1 MTSRPRVLRL
11 FLILVTVVSAW
22 LTYTKLR
29 LSNDLTDLFPNRGEA
44 AMLTRYLRGF
54 GGGDLAVV
62 LLRGKDPAEVEAAA
76 KDLAGDL
83 KTKKTVSRVLDE
95 APPPRSIDP
104 TLVWAYAGPRARE
117 RLAQALTP
125 EGMRARLADT
135 RDLLLAPGSAEA
147 ETWLSKDPLRLAA
160 IPWEDR
166 TELAAGVS
174 TNSGGFFT
182 ADEGRARLVVAQPK
196 GSAFDGDAA
205 AAFVDDANASMDLAR
220 SKHPGVTTALTG
232 GHAIARATASLL
244 QRDMILS
251 GTLSTLFASI
261 TFFLT
266 FRRGRALIAVLPPLG
281 LGTLWTTGIAAFF
294 PGGLS
299 AIATAFAAVV
309 IGVGVDTGVHVY
321 AALLDGRRRGL
332 SPDDAARFARSA
344 TWKPTL
350 LAATA
355 AGLAFMSLAASELA
369 AVRQLGLL
377 CGAGEVLTA
386 VGILLVTPSIGAL
399 LEKGEPPKSNPPF
412 WIATIRNLTATRK
425 RSLVVLAIAFAPIA
439 ALSILGWPQPSETLV
454 AIRPKA
460 LVPLQVQRD
469 IYKLF
474 GSKEGQWIV
483 VSTSQD
489 REDAL
494 AHGDKVAEALDGL
507 AQRKVIEGY
516 DALTSFAPSPEL
528 QRQRLA
534 ERDALDLPKK
544 RADLESA
551 LTEMGFDLN
560 ACAPALDAFSHPSEE
575 THPVDS
581 NGPLEWLVSR
591 HVAED
596 QGDTLVVSYVRP
608 NGDPKIDQQAI
619 DEIHAAD
626 PTAVV
631 TGYQHLETALR
642 ASLAHDLPI
651 VGLIALVLTVI
662 TLRTILKRA
671 ADVALSLATIVIE
684 VAAVALLMRVLH
696 VRWHVYD
703 ALVLPVLIG
712 ITMDESMFLLH
723 AARSGQNTGESLDH
737 AIGRALE
744 EQGALVAATGLT
756 TAAGFAALLVCKF
769 EGLFDLG
776 AVGALGS
783 TLGLLSAL
791 FVVPAGLRAMEKK
804 S

>member
-1 MTSRPRVLRL
+1 VTSRPRVLRL

>member
-1 MTSRPRVLRL
+1 MSSRPRALRL
-11 FLILVTVVSAW
+11 FLILVTVASAW

-62 LLRGKDPAEVEAAA
+62 LLQGKDPAEVEAAA
-76 KDLAGDL
+76 KDLAADL
-83 KTKKTVSRVLDE
+83 KTKKTVVRVLDE
-95 APPPRSIDP
+95 APAPRAIDP

-117 RLAQALTP
+117 RLAQAVTP
-125 EGMRARLADT
+125 DGMRARLADT

-147 ETWLSKDPLRLAA
+147 ETWLSKDPLRLASV
-160 IPWEDR
+160 PWEDR

-182 ADEGRARLVVAQPK
+182 ADEGRARLVIAQPK

-205 AAFVDDANASMDLAR
+205 EAFVDDANASMDATR
-220 SKHPGVTTALTG
+220 AKHSGVTTALTG

-251 GTLSTLFASI
+251 GTLSTVFASL

-332 SPDDAARFARSA
+332 SPDDAAKFARSA

-350 LAATA
+350 LAAVA

-386 VGILLVTPSIGAL
+386 IGILLVTPSIGAL
-399 LEKGEPPKSNPPF
+399 LEKGDPPKSTPPG
-412 WIATIRNLTATRK
+412 WIAIIRNLTATRM
-425 RSLVVLAIAFAPIA
+425 RSFVVLAVAVAPIVV
-439 ALSILGWPQPSETLV
+439 LSILGWPQPSETLV

-483 VSTSQD
+483 VSTSHD

-507 AQRKVIEGY
+507 AQKKIIEGY
-516 DALTSFAPSPEL
+516 DSLTSFAPSPEL
-528 QRQRLA
+528 QRSRLN

-551 LTEMGFDLN
+551 LTQAGFDLS

-596 QGDTLVVSYVRP
+596 RGETMVVSYVRP

-619 DEIHAAD
+619 DQIHAAD

-631 TGYQHLETALR
+631 TGYNHLETALR

-662 TLRTILKRA
+662 TLRTILKRFS
-671 ADVALSLATIVIE
+671 DVALSLATIVIE

-723 AARSGQNTGESLDH
+723 AARSGQIAGESLDA

-744 EQGALVAATGLT
+744 EQGALVVATGLT
-756 TAAGFAALLVCKF
+756 TAAGFGALLFCKF

-791 FVVPAGLRAMEKK
+791 FVVPAGLRAMEK
-804 S
+804 SP